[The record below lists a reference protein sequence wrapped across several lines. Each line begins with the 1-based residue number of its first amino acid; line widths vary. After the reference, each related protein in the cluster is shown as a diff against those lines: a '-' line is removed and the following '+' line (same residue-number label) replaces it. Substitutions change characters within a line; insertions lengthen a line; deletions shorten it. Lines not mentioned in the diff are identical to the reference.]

1 MSTMSRRWDTHDFDD
16 PDENPVTRFR
26 HLGGDYG
33 PYDPAHW
40 DSDDD
45 DDDDDFAGWDSDA
58 SFSHIPQQ
66 VYDKFEK
73 GIAMLPR
80 LRGSLYGNV
89 SCQYRSQFA

>member
-1 MSTMSRRWDTHDFDD
+1 MSRRWDTHDFDD